1 MKVNQI
7 ATLMNDVFG
16 EVIGTNALFAED
28 LANVVSVGAV
38 ITSSDQFGQN
48 FDNYVEKLIDKVGR
62 TIFVDRTFN
71 AKELGI
77 WRDSWEYA
85 SVLEK
90 VRCEVPDFTNNCA
103 WDLGNY
109 NGPAN
114 ADMSY
119 MADHL
124 NELFAFQ
131 APTVQAKYFNMA
143 VTFKTVIS
151 IAEDQMRSALKGAS
165 ELVRF
170 IAMIENRIRMKM
182 ELARQELERRT
193 LTNFAAEHLKLNGAT
208 VIHIKTE
215 IGAGAPATLAAA
227 LEDADTLRYIA
238 KRVTQVRQLMQE
250 PSKLYSANGQFVNFT
265 PESDARLVVLGDLD
279 VALRFNLYG
288 DVYHNEF
295 VKLDGYKSVPFWQG
309 TGTANSLT
317 DRASINL
324 IPASE
329 GEQTATPDTRTPVV
343 EDNLLAVL
351 FDRDACMVC
360 NDQPSVKA
368 NPNVDGDFTNFLH
381 KFKCS
386 YFNDLDENGVVFV
399 YD

>member
-7 ATLMNDVFG
+7 ATLMNDVFE
-16 EVIGTNALFAED
+16 EVIGTHALFAED

-38 ITSSDQFGQN
+38 ITSSDAFGKN

-143 VTFKTVIS
+143 VTFKTVIPRTVK
-151 IAEDQMRSALKGAS
+151 IAEAPRAQASLSA
-165 ELVRF
+165 
-170 IAMIENRIRMKM
+170 
-182 ELARQELERRT
+182 
-193 LTNFAAEHLKLNGAT
+193 
-208 VIHIKTE
+208 
-215 IGAGAPATLAAA
+215 
-227 LEDADTLRYIA
+227 
-238 KRVTQVRQLMQE
+238 
-250 PSKLYSANGQFVNFT
+250 
-265 PESDARLVVLGDLD
+265 
-279 VALRFNLYG
+279 
-288 DVYHNEF
+288 
-295 VKLDGYKSVPFWQG
+295 
-309 TGTANSLT
+309 SL
-317 DRASINL
+317 
-324 IPASE
+324 
-329 GEQTATPDTRTPVV
+329 Q
-343 EDNLLAVL
+343 
-351 FDRDACMVC
+351 
-360 NDQPSVKA
+360 
-368 NPNVDGDFTNFLH
+368 
-381 KFKCS
+381 
-386 YFNDLDENGVVFV
+386 
-399 YD
+399 